1 MARTSRTASDKKKTH
16 VKRPMNAFM
25 VWAQAA
31 RRKLAVEYPEL
42 HNAELSKALGHLWR
56 KLSDSDKKPFIL
68 EAERL
73 RVIHKKEYPDYKYQ
87 PRRRKCT
94 VHTSNNSNSNT
105 NNINAV
111 NKAQT
116 NKINQ
121 RPSNGPYTVMK
132 RVKVEEPVES
142 ETVEGSLLGPPT
154 PPTTPNRGGSAGGVP
169 APPPAYNRPP
179 PYHPATFTTPHDK
192 NLMAS
197 SGAGSGSEETEPA
210 ELSIA
215 EEAVEPVDSSEFD
228 QYMGQNSILYNS
240 SWEGQQQSEDYE
252 YIHDYNRYLD
262 WHLIVSSP
270 SAVSPSPGGSTSS
283 SAASTSAQTQQ
294 RQDGRSA
301 AYFSHNGP
309 WHTNPAYYSSCQYQR
324 TQDPWNFA

>member
-1 MARTSRTASDKKKTH
+1 MNHVNAGASNPGVSATPFPDYFPSWTASDKKKTH

-42 HNAELSKALGHLWR
+42 HNAELSKALGHLWSSAIPTKNLSSWRPKGSVSYTKKNTPTTSTSREEGNAPFTPATIVTATRTISTQSIKR
-56 KLSDSDKKPFIL
+56 KQTKL
-68 EAERL
+68 
-73 RVIHKKEYPDYKYQ
+73 
-87 PRRRKCT
+87 
-94 VHTSNNSNSNT
+94 
-105 NNINAV
+105 IND
-111 NKAQT
+111 
-116 NKINQ
+116 
-121 RPSNGPYTVMK
+121 
-132 RVKVEEPVES
+132 
-142 ETVEGSLLGPPT
+142 PPT
-154 PPTTPNRGGSAGGVP
+154 DLI
-169 APPPAYNRPP
+169 
-179 PYHPATFTTPHDK
+179 HK

-197 SGAGSGSEETEPA
+197 SGTGSGSEETEPA

-252 YIHDYNRYLD
+252 YIHDYKYLD